1 MNILITGCLGTVGI
15 FTINKLLAETN
26 YNIIGIDNCS
36 TNPFDRINNIDCSKE
51 KFQFYNNSV
60 DSIDDIFKDNYID
73 VILHLASLIGAS
85 DSMNNPISYMNNNIT
100 FTAELLEKAREY
112 KIKRFIFSS
121 SSTVYGKN
129 SKLYNLET
137 DPTNPVS
144 IYAVTKKTCEDLI
157 QLYNDYYGIE
167 TIIFRYYNIFANIK
181 YYKYKP
187 IIPLMVEKIVNDEHI
202 TLFNNGQQRRQYV
215 PIQNI
220 VHVNKLA
227 IETKDPRCI
236 GQIFNITVDE
246 EPISLLNLVNYI
258 SNKLNKEIKYKLD
271 PSINNGDLEIVSG
284 SNKKAKKLLQFQIQ
298 KNMYDGIDEY
308 IEWIKNDR

>member
-1 MNILITGCLGTVGI
+1 MNILVTGCLGTVGI
-15 FTINKLLAETN
+15 FTINKLLTETN

-36 TNPFDRINNIDCSKE
+36 TNPFNRINNIDCSKE
-51 KFQFYNNSV
+51 NFKFYNNNV
-60 DSIDDIFKDNYID
+60 DSIDDILKDNNID

-85 DSMNNPISYMNNNIT
+85 DSMNNPISYMDNNIT

-112 KIKRFIFSS
+112 KIKRFVFAS

-144 IYAVTKKTCEDLI
+144 IYAITKKTCEDLI
-157 QLYNDYYGIE
+157 QLYNNYYGIE

-187 IIPLMVEKIVNDEHI
+187 IIPLMFEKISNDEHI
-202 TLFNNGQQRRQYV
+202 TLFNNGKQKRQYV

-220 VHVNKLA
+220 VHANKLA
-227 IETKDPRCI
+227 IETEDPRCI
-236 GQIFNITVDE
+236 GQAFNITVDE

-258 SNKLNKEIKYKLD
+258 SSKLGKEIKYKLD
-271 PSINNGDLEIVSG
+271 PSVNNGDVEIVSG
-284 SNKKAKKLLQFQIQ
+284 SNEKAKKLLKFQIQ
-298 KNMYDGIDEY
+298 KSMYDGIDEY
-308 IEWIKNDR
+308 IEWFKDNK